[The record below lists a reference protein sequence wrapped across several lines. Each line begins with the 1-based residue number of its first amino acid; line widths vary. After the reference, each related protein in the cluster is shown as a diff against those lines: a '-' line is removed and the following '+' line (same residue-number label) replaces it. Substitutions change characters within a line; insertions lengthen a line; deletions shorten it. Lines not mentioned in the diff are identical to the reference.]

1 MPNWMMDRL
10 KEIDTVNQQAMNPF
24 ECQTAVPF
32 MLVGRDG
39 TPFTVF
45 GFSRGCFFKSRFFTV
60 HSIHGGELCVV
71 LEVLAPCD
79 CNGHLF
85 RTKAKVVVNSNR
97 FCGLT
102 LVDVPVFDY
111 LQVSYVV
118 TDQLCLPFMLCKKD
132 VPKTIYRLDGK
143 EQLHAETVSVH
154 YTGTD
159 PQVEL
164 TLYTKEKS
172 IRLQVPKDEFRS
184 LTVCQLQ
191 SIEIATPVDV
201 VKGMIELQLH
211 FCEKKKLYF

>member
-1 MPNWMMDRL
+1 MDRL
-10 KEIDTVNQQAMNPF
+10 KEIDMVNRQAMHPS

-45 GFSRGCFFKSRFFTV
+45 GFSKGCFFKSRFFTV
-60 HSIHGGELCVV
+60 HSMHGEGLCVV

-79 CNGHLF
+79 CDKHLF
-85 RTKAKVVVNSNR
+85 RTKARVIINSNR
-97 FCGLT
+97 FCGIT
-102 LVDVPVFDY
+102 LVDIPVFDY

-132 VPKTIYRLDGK
+132 VPKKIYRLDRK
-143 EQLHAETVSVH
+143 EQLHTETVSVH
-154 YTGTD
+154 YTGAD

-172 IRLQVPKDEFRS
+172 ILLQVPKDEFRS

-191 SIEIATPVDV
+191 SIEIATPMDG
-201 VKGMIELQLH
+201 VKGTIELQLH